1 MDPSALILLFLF
13 TLVVGGFVGGTG
25 IGGVLLVPYLV
36 FVLGMEAQNA
46 VASAMFA
53 YIFSGVAATFAYA
66 RHGSIKWSMVWAI
79 CGAAVPA
86 ALLGSV
92 TLWSVPGEMLLA
104 GLAALT
110 IFSGYRTL
118 RPPKDGRSDN
128 EDIRAPTLMMVGGL
142 SGFVSAL
149 VGAGGA
155 VVVIPLM
162 FAIGAPA
169 LLAIGLSQAIQFI
182 IAVTAT
188 ICNLSVGQIDFTTGG
203 VIAVA
208 LVIGI
213 MIGTR
218 VAHSLHVDTLRKT
231 VAWVLTLV
239 GLSIAIQ
246 LARDAIVV

>member
-36 FVLGMEAQNA
+36 FVLDMEAQNA

-53 YIFSGVAATFAYA
+53 YMFSGIAATLAYA
-66 RHGSIKWSMVWAI
+66 RHGSIKWPMVWAI
-79 CGAAVPA
+79 CGAAAPA
-86 ALLGSV
+86 ALLGSITV
-92 TLWSVPGEMLLA
+92 WSVPGEVLLA
-104 GLAALT
+104 GIATLT

-128 EDIRAPTLMMVGGL
+128 EDIHAPALMMVGGI
-142 SGFVSAL
+142 SGFISAL

-162 FAIGAPA
+162 FAMGAPA
-169 LLAIGLSQAIQFI
+169 LLAIGLSQAIQFV

-188 ICNLSVGQIDFTTGG
+188 IGNLSVGQVDFTTGG

-213 MIGTR
+213 LIGTR
-218 VAHSLHVDTLRKT
+218 VAHSLPVDTLRKT
-231 VAWVLTLV
+231 VAWVLALV

-246 LARDAIVV
+246 LARDAITV